1 MRTTVKL
8 MALMMLVVILLPSC
22 KKYEEG
28 PTISFRSKT
37 ARIVNI
43 WKVEKVYINA
53 IDVTS
58 NYALAH
64 KDFALEFKD
73 DGALVQTYTDA
84 NSNPIAVAGTWALGS
99 KNETL
104 DLTYLGI
111 TLSHTILK
119 LKNDELWLKI
129 VFTTGGVTT
138 TNEYHYIT
146 K

>member
-1 MRTTVKL
+1 MKTTVKL
-8 MALMMLVVILLPSC
+8 VALMMFVVILLPSC

-28 PTISFRSKT
+28 PTISLRSKK
-37 ARIVNI
+37 ARVVNI
-43 WKVEKVYINA
+43 WKVDKVYINA
-53 IDVTS
+53 VDVTA

-73 DGALVQTYTDA
+73 DGTLVQTYTDA
-84 NSNPIAVAGTWALGS
+84 NSLPQSVTGTWALGS

-129 VFTTGGVTT
+129 AFTTGGVTT